1 MILCLHSQAR
11 RLRKGM
17 IINMKIAI
25 LGRKK
30 DTQNYVN
37 YVTRLSCT
45 PIQTLSPGEAAAC
58 DMLILPGGGDITPA
72 FYGEEIDGSFS
83 IDTELDV
90 LQLQALEY
98 AVQQKMPV
106 LGICKGMQLINVD
119 MGGTMVQDISTPQIH
134 RSPNG
139 DQYHNT
145 HIKKGSFLW
154 ELYGEEAVVNSA
166 HHQCVKQLGKG
177 LVPIQWCPED
187 NILEAFVHE
196 SLPIVG
202 VQWHPERIRQ
212 EFTPTSG
219 DQLLAHFLRRFT

>member
-1 MILCLHSQAR
+1 
-11 RLRKGM
+11 
-17 IINMKIAI
+17 MKIAI

-30 DTQNYVN
+30 DTHNYVN
-37 YVTRLSCT
+37 YVKRLSCT
-45 PIQTLSPGEAAAC
+45 PLQTLSPGEAATC

-90 LQLQALEY
+90 LQLQAFEY
-98 AVQQKMPV
+98 AMKCKMPV

-119 MGGTMVQDISTPQIH
+119 LGGTMVQDISTPKIH

-145 HIKKGSFLW
+145 HIVKGSFLYD
-154 ELYGEEAVVNSA
+154 LYGEEAVVNSA

-177 LVPIQWCPED
+177 LIPIQWCPED
-187 NILEAFVHE
+187 NILEAFSHE
-196 SLPIVG
+196 SLPVLG
-202 VQWHPERIRQ
+202 VQWHPERIKS
-212 EFTPTSG
+212 EFTTTSG
-219 DQLLAHFLRRFT
+219 DRLLAYFLERFT

>member
-1 MILCLHSQAR
+1 
-11 RLRKGM
+11 
-17 IINMKIAI
+17 MKIAI
-25 LGRKK
+25 LGRKQ
-30 DTQNYVN
+30 DTHNYVN

-119 MGGTMVQDISTPQIH
+119 FGGTMVQDISTPQIH

-145 HIKKGSFLW
+145 LIKKGSFLA

-177 LVPIQWCPED
+177 LVPIQWSPED

-196 SLPIVG
+196 SLPILG
-202 VQWHPERIRQ
+202 VQWHPERIKS
-212 EFTPTSG
+212 EFTTTSG
-219 DQLLAHFLRRFT
+219 DRLLAHFLERFT